1 MWEQRLLGR
10 AGVRVWMSCMASVTS
25 SVVTGAQRMER
36 LFPALSSRT
45 VLVLMGSC
53 SGLSPDLSGAKF
65 SLVMPSEDVQGEHLP
80 FLECCLHHH
89 YYPRENSLRFCFL
102 SEITNTHPKDR
113 WDGFSQGSFAEFCC
127 VGWGEGERGGH
138 GAETEGLEGVSCS
151 PLHRGCP
158 CRQSWVRWHRGL
170 GLGGRVRSLE
180 CQGLLASECDCGVSG
195 GVWNSELHQGD
206 VTQQLSHSGA
216 LVRPRLWCSQ
226 GAVGAETS
234 LPLVVGWFYLAL

>member
-89 YYPRENSLRFCFL
+89 YYSRENSLRFCFL
-102 SEITNTHPKDR
+102 SEITNTHPKDSGMGSAR
-113 WDGFSQGSFAEFCC
+113 AVLQSFAVWDGERVKEEGMELRQKVWKECPAHPSIGAVPAGRAGCGGTG
-127 VGWGEGERGGH
+127 GWD
-138 GAETEGLEGVSCS
+138 LEG
-151 PLHRGCP
+151 G
-158 CRQSWVRWHRGL
+158 
-170 GLGGRVRSLE
+170 
-180 CQGLLASECDCGVSG
+180 
-195 GVWNSELHQGD
+195 
-206 VTQQLSHSGA
+206 
-216 LVRPRLWCSQ
+216 
-226 GAVGAETS
+226 
-234 LPLVVGWFYLAL
+234 